1 MLLTPLGWHGSGFP
15 GGWSNS
21 ALGRDPVLHHTL
33 ILGLGTNT
41 MRSSRVYTLVAGV
54 ALLAACGGDGGG
66 NGTQNHPPV
75 ANFTFSC
82 NDLACTFTDASSDD
96 DGTVASLKWDFGD
109 ANSGTNNSSTGK
121 PTAAHDF
128 SAAGTF
134 NVKLTA
140 TDNDGDENAK
150 TIPVTVTA
158 GSPGGPSASF
168 DVTCGG
174 LSCTVNNTST
184 ATGTTITWAWD
195 FGDGQTSSAEQPGTV
210 TYDVTAPQTF
220 TITLVV
226 TADGVSSQATNQ
238 VHVGPGATLTCGTT
252 PDCTL
257 VLDQRAT
264 VQVTLQSHDCE
275 AHGNTFVI
283 TQPAVDTLFTDGCF
297 APTNV
302 PFNLN
307 DGNAYEK
314 DTQLAAEVLTG
325 VAGSTNAKLQVT
337 GDFNNG
343 WTLSFDDGFVGPG
356 EPDFN
361 DLIILVKA
369 TPAP

>member
-1 MLLTPLGWHGSGFP
+1 
-15 GGWSNS
+15 
-21 ALGRDPVLHHTL
+21 
-33 ILGLGTNT
+33 

-195 FGDGQTSSAEQPGTV
+195 FGDGQTSSAEQPGPV
-210 TYDVTAPQTF
+210 TYDVTSPQTF

-264 VQVTLQSHDCE
+264 VQVTLTSHDCE

-307 DGNAYEK
+307 NGNA
-314 DTQLAAEVLTG
+314 
-325 VAGSTNAKLQVT
+325 
-337 GDFNNG
+337 
-343 WTLSFDDGFVGPG
+343 
-356 EPDFN
+356 
-361 DLIILVKA
+361 
-369 TPAP
+369 